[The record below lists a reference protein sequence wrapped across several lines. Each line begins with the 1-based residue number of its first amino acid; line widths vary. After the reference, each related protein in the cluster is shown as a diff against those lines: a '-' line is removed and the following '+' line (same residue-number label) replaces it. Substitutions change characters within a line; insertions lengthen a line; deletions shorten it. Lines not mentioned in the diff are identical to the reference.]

1 MPKKSS
7 SETASAEPANTSKS
21 KPLPQGAKI
30 AIGCVG
36 ILVIISILIGIAGRV
51 IFSKFGFN
59 FMKKAVETKTGVSMD
74 ASGKTMTIRDQKT
87 GAEINVGQNKLPDG
101 FPKDFP
107 LYPNAQIAGNISG
120 TENKAGKGYWVIM
133 TSTDDAAKVT
143 AFYDAELP
151 KAGWTI
157 DNTMDIGSSATR
169 TVTKGSMTGTVIM
182 GAEEK
187 EKGTSIVI
195 TIAPKEAT
203 PTETAE

>member
-1 MPKKSS
+1 
-7 SETASAEPANTSKS
+7 
-21 KPLPQGAKI
+21 
-30 AIGCVG
+30 
-36 ILVIISILIGIAGRV
+36 
-51 IFSKFGFN
+51 
-59 FMKKAVETKTGVSMD
+59 
-74 ASGKTMTIRDQKT
+74 
-87 GAEINVGQNKLPDG
+87 
-101 FPKDFP
+101 